1 MADSGSSTY
10 SQRPTRR
17 SCCSWS
23 LSPATTSSS
32 MPPPAHWS
40 QGWPQRQP
48 PSSSRAE
55 PIRPSSQLFQNRTK
69 RRLRSKRWRHSDMR
83 RRSAQRSTSERW
95 IAATFRI
102 TTSKHGGSTRRQS
115 SRDAKE
121 VGMNTELRAQIH
133 RWRAFA
139 VLAVSFFM
147 TIIDLTIVNVALPT
161 IGRDLHFSESDL
173 QWVVTAYGITFGGF
187 LLLGGRAADLLG
199 RRRILM
205 LGLAVFTAASLGAGL
220 ATSGGFL
227 IAMRGLQGLG
237 AAVILP
243 AALSIVMNMFP
254 ERRAQQGARFVGR
267 HRSSSRGREQVAIFL
282 GGGPLAG
289 ATRWR
294 LIPVRANGQL
304 AFCAYAWDDKT
315 QTFVLHAVNVLTLR
329 GAQIQEI
336 TAFLAPDAFRGFDL
350 PAAVPANS

>member
-1 MADSGSSTY
+1 VA
-10 SQRPTRR
+10 
-17 SCCSWS
+17 SCCW
-23 LSPATTSSS
+23 
-32 MPPPAHWS
+32 
-40 QGWPQRQP
+40 
-48 PSSSRAE
+48 
-55 PIRPSSQLFQNRTK
+55 
-69 RRLRSKRWRHSDMR
+69 
-83 RRSAQRSTSERW
+83 
-95 IAATFRI
+95 AA
-102 TTSKHGGSTRRQS
+102 
-115 SRDAKE
+115 
-121 VGMNTELRAQIH
+121 
-133 RWRAFA
+133 
-139 VLAVSFFM
+139 
-147 TIIDLTIVNVALPT
+147 
-161 IGRDLHFSESDL
+161 
-173 QWVVTAYGITFGGF
+173 
-187 LLLGGRAADLLG
+187 RAADLLG

-267 HRSSSRGREQVAIFL
+267 HRSSRGREQVAIFL